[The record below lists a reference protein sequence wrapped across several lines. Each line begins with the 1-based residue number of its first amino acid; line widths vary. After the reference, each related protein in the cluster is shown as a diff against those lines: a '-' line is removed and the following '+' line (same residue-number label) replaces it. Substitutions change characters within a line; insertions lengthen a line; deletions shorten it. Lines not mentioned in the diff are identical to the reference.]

1 MSRYTSDAISREE
14 CPILVSVP
22 QAAEQLELDV
32 GRVRRLVASG
42 ALAGQK
48 IGGRWL
54 VDDVAVAERLA
65 SRRRSGRP
73 LSQRSAWGLLWA
85 ADGRSMPWLAPR
97 EKSRAAERARNWPVE
112 DWPWACHHRAAVHR
126 LRAHPSAIAP
136 LLDDSRVV
144 RGGVSA
150 RGLSADLIVSDEAE
164 IYVRADDVMSL
175 ISEYALIESNRPN
188 VIVRV
193 PPSELWLFEGP
204 DAPWPIVAVDL
215 LDAGDD
221 RSAKAASLLAE
232 RMRKQ

>member
-1 MSRYTSDAISREE
+1 M
-14 CPILVSVP
+14 LMSVP

-42 ALAGQK
+42 ALAGEK

-54 VDDVAVAERLA
+54 VDDAAVAERLA

-73 LSQRSAWGLLWA
+73 LSPRSAWGLLWA
-85 ADGRSMPWLAPR
+85 ADGRSTPWLAPR
-97 EKSRAAERARNWPVE
+97 EKSRAAERASDWPAE
-112 DWPWACHHRAAVHR
+112 DWPWACHHRAAVLR
-126 LRAHPSAIAP
+126 LRAHPSAVVR
-136 LLDDSRVV
+136 LLDDSRAV

-150 RGLSADLIVSDEAE
+150 RGLPADLIVSDEAE
-164 IYVRADDVMSL
+164 IYVRADDVMSV

-188 VIVRV
+188 VIVRA
-193 PPSELWLFEGP
+193 PPSKLWLFESS
-204 DAPWPIVAVDL
+204 DAPWPVVAVDL

-221 RSAKAASLLAE
+221 RSTKAARALAK